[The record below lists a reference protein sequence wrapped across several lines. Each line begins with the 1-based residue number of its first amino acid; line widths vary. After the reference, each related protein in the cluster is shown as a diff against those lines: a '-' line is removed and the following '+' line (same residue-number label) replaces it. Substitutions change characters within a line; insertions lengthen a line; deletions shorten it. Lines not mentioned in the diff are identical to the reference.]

1 MDEEGR
7 LKIISENYADFI
19 IDYETITERL
29 KEFENDTINF
39 IDQRHAVIY
48 FDISRTTRNL
58 LYETGYSVVPKLFG
72 LTDTQNLEEMGVKKL
87 QSTVALSLRGEGV
100 LLGFIDTGIDY
111 TNSVFKN
118 TDGTTRIVSIW
129 DQSIVNL
136 NASDEIFYYGE
147 QYTTDEINQA
157 LLSDNPFSVV
167 PSIDEIGHGTTLA
180 GLAGGSAIADADFV
194 GVAPESQF
202 VIVKLKSAK
211 LNLKEYL
218 CVPQHVQCYQ
228 ENDIMFAIQYLFN
241 TARKLRKPIAICIGL
256 GTNQGAHDGRNYL
269 DLLISGIAERMG
281 IAIVISAGN
290 EGNTGHHYFGRVDQI
305 TGYDTVELKVG
316 QNEYGFTME
325 IWGQAPG
332 IYSIDIVSPSGEYI
346 PRIPA
351 RLAENREI
359 RFLFENT
366 VLLIDYLLVEAQTGD
381 QLIFCRFKNPAPGV
395 WKFRVYGK
403 GDINTGFHIW
413 LPMRGFISEETY
425 FVRPNPDTTIT
436 NPGNGMLPITI
447 TAYDHRNQSIYRNAS
462 RGYSREN
469 IIKPDLA
476 APGVEVYGPTLNGVF
491 STFSGTSMSAAEVTG
506 VAAMLLE
513 WGIVRGNYI
522 YMDTLE
528 VKKFLIRGV
537 KRLPNITYPN
547 REWGYGMI
555 DIYRTF
561 ESLRGE

>member
-7 LKIISENYADFI
+7 LRIISENYADFI
-19 IDYETITERL
+19 IDYDASTERL
-29 KEFENDTINF
+29 NEFVNDTINF
-39 IDQRHAVIY
+39 IDQRYAIIY
-48 FDISRTTRNL
+48 FDIRRVTRAL
-58 LYETGYSVVPKLFG
+58 LYESGYAVIPNLYG
-72 LTDTQNLEEMGVKKL
+72 LTDTANLEEMGVKKL
-87 QSTVALSLRGEGV
+87 QSIPALSLRGEDV
-100 LLGFIDTGIDY
+100 LLGFVDTGIDY
-111 TNSVFKN
+111 TNDVFKN
-118 TDGTTRIVSIW
+118 QDGTTRILSIW
-129 DQSIVNL
+129 DQTIVNMQ
-136 NASDEIFYYGE
+136 ASNEIFFYGAE
-147 QYTTDEINQA
+147 YNSEMINQA
-157 LLSDNPFSVV
+157 LLSEDPYGIV
-167 PSIDEIGHGTTLA
+167 PSIDENGHGTTLA
-180 GLAGGSAIADADFV
+180 GLAGGSVNAEGDFV
-194 GVAPESQF
+194 GVAPSAQF
-202 VIVKLKSAK
+202 VIVKLKPAK
-211 LNLKEYL
+211 STLKDYL
-218 CVPQHVQCYQ
+218 CVAPDVLCYQ
-228 ENDIMFAIQYLFN
+228 ENDIMFAVQYLFN
-241 TARKLRKPIAICIGL
+241 TARKYRKPIAICIGL
-256 GTNQGAHDGRNYL
+256 GTNQGAHDGRSYL
-269 DLLISGIAERMG
+269 DQLLSGIAGRLG
-281 IAIVISAGN
+281 IAVVISAGN
-290 EGNTGHHYFGRVDQI
+290 EGNAGHHYFGRVDQI
-305 TGYDTVELKVG
+305 SGYDTVELKVG

-351 RLAENREI
+351 RLGENREI

-366 VLLIDYLLVEAQTGD
+366 VVLIDYLIVEAQTGD
-381 QLIFCRFKNPAPGV
+381 QLIFCRFKNPASGV

-436 NPGNGMLPITI
+436 NPGNGMIPITI